1 MEKEFEE
8 SFNEIYE
15 KIVRSCSDKLKEVKL
30 KNNKFVFV
38 VFLVLVILNIII
50 LCVSNLR
57 GIISLSA
64 SISFFVVLFFYITGD
79 GNYKRLYKKYVIEE
93 LVKGYN
99 NRFYYDSE
107 TGITRAEYNM
117 AHFEEKYDEYRAEDR
132 IFGTLETGDN
142 FQLSEVTTMKVI
154 EKKDSSGTI
163 QKTKK
168 QAFRGLYGIIR
179 LKNNP
184 LINVHIASD
193 NFWKRYVK
201 NRIEMDS
208 SEFEKYYD
216 CLTRDKI
223 DTMRIFTSDL
233 IEKYIE
239 IVRDNKYGFELK
251 IVDDM
256 IFLRYKTNQ
265 VFEPPMFKTG
275 LEREFLKKNYK
286 VIYYPLEII
295 NATIKNMNEIM
306 EDR

>member
-8 SFNEIYE
+8 SFNEIYD
-15 KIVRSCSDKLKEVKL
+15 KIVMTCSGKLKEIKS
-30 KNNKFVFV
+30 KNNKFVLI
-38 VFLVLVILNIII
+38 VFIVLAILNIIMFCNSS
-50 LCVSNLR
+50 LK
-57 GIISLSA
+57 GIISLSI
-64 SISFFVVLFFYITGD
+64 SVSFFILIFFYITGE

-99 NRFYYDSE
+99 NRFYYDAE
-107 TGITRAEYNM
+107 TGITRVEYNM
-117 AHFEEKYDEYRAEDR
+117 AHFEEKYDEYMAEDR

-142 FQLSEVTTMKVI
+142 FQLSEITTMNVI
-154 EKKDSSGTI
+154 ETKDSSGRI
-163 QKTKK
+163 QKTRK

-179 LKNNP
+179 LKKNP

-256 IFLRYKTNQ
+256 VFLRYKTNQ